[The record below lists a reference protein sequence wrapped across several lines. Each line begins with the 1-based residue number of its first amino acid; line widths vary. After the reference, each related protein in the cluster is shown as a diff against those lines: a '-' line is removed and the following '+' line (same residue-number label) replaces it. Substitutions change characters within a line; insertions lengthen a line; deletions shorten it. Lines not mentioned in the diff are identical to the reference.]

1 MIGSGKHRS
10 ADAETLS
17 AQWSVRAEWINGDVA
32 TSNWPDFAHQQATR
46 RVANLLEGA
55 LPDLVVATS
64 VTLLLSPD
72 FQPIPDVAVTSKT
85 PDGVSVAEA
94 PLVVVEVV
102 SPDTWATDAVVKSAA
117 YHRHGVGQYWLVQ
130 PSPRSIH
137 VFEHAD
143 SGWQPVVTVDD
154 ARPVA
159 SLALG
164 RYGTVGIELAAL
176 LGDDDAM
183 GVGV

>member
-1 MIGSGKHRS
+1 M
-10 ADAETLS
+10 
-17 AQWSVRAEWINGDVA
+17 RAEWINGDVA
-32 TSNWPDFAHQQATR
+32 TSNWPDLAHQQAAR
-46 RVANLLEGA
+46 RVANLLECA

-85 PDGVSVAEA
+85 PDGASVAGS

-102 SPDTWATDAVVKSAA
+102 SSDTWVTDAVVKSAA

-130 PSPRSIH
+130 PAPRSIH

-143 SGWQPVVTVDD
+143 IGWQPVVTVDD
-154 ARPVA
+154 ARPMA
-159 SLALG
+159 SLVLG
-164 RYGTVGIELAAL
+164 RYGTVGIEITAL
-176 LGDDDAM
+176 LGDDDA
-183 GVGV
+183 

>member
-1 MIGSGKHRS
+1 VTGFGRHRN
-10 ADAETLS
+10 ADTDFLP

-32 TSNWPDFAHQQATR
+32 TSSWPGFAHQQAAR
-46 RVANLLEGA
+46 RVANLLERA
-55 LPDLVVATS
+55 LPDLVVATA

-72 FQPIPDVAVTSKT
+72 FQPIPDVVVTSKA
-85 PDGVSVAEA
+85 PDGPSVAEA

-117 YHRHGVGQYWLVQ
+117 YHRHGIGQYWLVQ

-143 SGWQPVVTVDD
+143 SGWQPVVALDD

-164 RYGTVGIELAAL
+164 RYGTVGIDLTDL
-176 LGDDDAM
+176 LGDGD
-183 GVGV
+183 G

>member
-1 MIGSGKHRS
+1 M
-10 ADAETLS
+10 
-17 AQWSVRAEWINGDVA
+17 RAEWINGDVA
-32 TSNWPDFAHQQATR
+32 TSNWPDFAHQQAAR

-72 FQPIPDVAVTSKT
+72 FQPIPDVVVTSKT

-130 PSPRSIH
+130 PSAALHPRLR
-137 VFEHAD
+137 
-143 SGWQPVVTVDD
+143 
-154 ARPVA
+154 AR
-159 SLALG
+159 
-164 RYGTVGIELAAL
+164 RQRLAAGGHGRRRSARGEPCAGAIRDRRRSSSPTL
-176 LGDDDAM
+176 LG
-183 GVGV
+183 